1 MEAFLSLL
9 NEAVVYQFL
18 LLLARIVSFV
28 SFMPVFGHAAISPT
42 IRIAFAF
49 YIAVFLFP
57 LVDVV
62 SNINQDNFIMSLI
75 SEITLGLVA
84 SMLINILF
92 SAIKIIGE
100 FVEYSTS
107 LSMAAMFDPTTGSQE
122 GVVAKLLYWIAL
134 VLFFQTG
141 MYEMTM
147 VILVK
152 SFSMIHLG
160 TFNIFSYDGVQ
171 LAIDEI
177 KRMFTF
183 AFTFALPL
191 FFISFILDIY
201 YGYGT
206 KSMPSFSPFII
217 TFQLKFVLI
226 FVFLILGME
235 MLTEAFTEYF
245 ITKFQ

>member
-92 SAIKIIGE
+92 SAIKVIGE
-100 FVEYSTS
+100 FIEYSTA
-107 LSMAAMFDPTTGSQE
+107 LSMAAMVRSPAAIEAG
-122 GVVAKLLYWIAL
+122 LAL
-134 VLFFQTG
+134 
-141 MYEMTM
+141 
-147 VILVK
+147 
-152 SFSMIHLG
+152 
-160 TFNIFSYDGVQ
+160 
-171 LAIDEI
+171 
-177 KRMFTF
+177 
-183 AFTFALPL
+183 
-191 FFISFILDIY
+191 
-201 YGYGT
+201 
-206 KSMPSFSPFII
+206 
-217 TFQLKFVLI
+217 
-226 FVFLILGME
+226 
-235 MLTEAFTEYF
+235 
-245 ITKFQ
+245 

>member
-18 LLLARIVSFV
+18 LLLARIVAFV

-49 YIAVFLFP
+49 YITVFLFP
-57 LVDVV
+57 LVDVT

-92 SAIKIIGE
+92 SAIKVIGE
-100 FVEYSTS
+100 FIEYSTA

-122 GVVAKLLYWIAL
+122 GVIAKLLYWIAL

-141 MYEMTM
+141 MYEMT
-147 VILVK
+147 LVLLAK

-160 TFNIFSYDGVQ
+160 TFDIFSINGIK
-171 LAIDEI
+171 LAIGEI
-177 KRMFTF
+177 NRMFAF

-191 FFISFILDIY
+191 FFIGFILDVY

-206 KSMPSFSPFII
+206 KSMPAFSPFII
-217 TFQLKFVLI
+217 TFQLKFALI
-226 FVFLILGME
+226 FLFLIFGLE
-235 MLTEAFTEYF
+235 IFFDAFTNYF
-245 ITKFQ
+245 ISKFE